1 MVEKVYAKSNP
12 PQSIE
17 QHTEELLKNYELM
30 KKIGYLNKDFVNTY
44 DKAIEIMI
52 RYHDYGKLN
61 HKFQN
66 KIRSKLNIKPIYINQ
81 LKDYREIPHE
91 WLSLCFISED
101 DEDYLYSLDN
111 DLDNDKVEFFKLVQ
125 YCIAF
130 HHSRSKEKEF
140 DRDVLKKYIDY
151 DLEPN
156 KSKIFVEHELSDSIN
171 LSHIKDIT
179 NSKNFDA
186 YFPYLVFFKGLL
198 HKCDYC
204 ASAGIDAEVSY
215 DGDYRKDFR
224 SWLDGKQWKLHDY
237 QQKAQELSD
246 KSIVFIASTG
256 AGKTEYSMNWI
267 DGDKAFYLLGLR
279 IAVNKMFDRFKKTF
293 KRNVSLLHGDVNFN
307 LVEEVG
313 DRFDYFQK
321 VNLAKKFSYP
331 LTIATADQLITSV
344 FKYNGFELTY
354 FVASYSKI
362 VVDEIQSF
370 SPEAIASIV
379 VFLKEIHRLGGKF
392 LLMTATLPPF
402 IKKEFEDM
410 GVEFPEPVLNRKKR
424 HRIRLYDDV
433 EITDELTLDMIRDE
447 YESGKNVLVICN
459 TVRSAQKMA
468 ELLPDLYPQIIHSKF
483 IAKDRSK
490 KEELIV
496 KAVDPEQNDGNVLWI
511 STQIVE
517 ASLDIDFDV
526 MFTEGSTVDSM
537 FQRFG
542 RCWRNRN
549 AEYESDLPNIMI
561 FKPGKYSTLI
571 YDGDILSR
579 TLEAI
584 KKYDGDVITEQE
596 KQDIIEEVFFDVEN
610 TKYHCKYK
618 EYKELLRLGYKSESK
633 PKAQQMFRMIENSY
647 MVIPVD
653 VYNNNI
659 EKIDSLLKFID
670 DNSNPLLERIKR
682 KAMLHQY
689 TMGIQLRNKDRLN
702 CLEDI
707 DSEYCRQYN
716 IKLLK
721 GVKYDFD
728 KGIQFVEYKKDD
740 SNFIV

>member
-1 MVEKVYAKSNP
+1 MIEKVYAKSNP

-17 QHTEELLKNYELM
+17 QHTDDLLKNYELI
-30 KKIGYLNKDFVNTY
+30 KNIGYLDNDFVNAY
-44 DKAIEIMI
+44 DKAIKIMI

-66 KIRSKLNIKPIYINQ
+66 KIRSKLNIKPIYISQ
-81 LKDYREIPHE
+81 LKDYKEIPHE

-101 DEDYLYSLDN
+101 DEDYLYSLDT
-111 DLDNDKVEFFKLVQ
+111 DIVEFFKLVQ

-130 HHSRSKEKEF
+130 HHSRSKEKEL
-140 DRDVLKKYIDY
+140 DRDVLKKYIEY

-156 KSKIFVEHELSDSIN
+156 KTKIPVEHELSDSIN

-179 NSKNFDA
+179 NSENFDA

-204 ASAGIDAEVSY
+204 ASADIDAEVPY
-215 DGDYRKDFR
+215 DGNYRSDFQ
-224 SWLDGKQWKLHDY
+224 SWLDGKGWELRGY
-237 QQKAQELSD
+237 QKKAMELSD

-256 AGKTEYSMNWI
+256 AGKTEYSMSWI

-279 IAVNKMFDRFKKTF
+279 IAVNKMFERFTETF
-293 KRNVSLLHGDVNFN
+293 KRNVALLHGDVNFN
-307 LVEEVG
+307 LVEEVSE
-313 DRFDYFQK
+313 RFDYFQK

-370 SPEAIASIV
+370 APEAIASIV

-402 IKKEFEDM
+402 IRKEFEDM
-410 GVEFPEPVLNRKKR
+410 GVEFPEPVLNDKKR
-424 HRIRLYDDV
+424 HRIKLYDEV
-433 EITDELTLDMIRDE
+433 EVTDELALEMIRDE
-447 YESGKNVLVICN
+447 YESGKKVLVICN
-459 TVRSAQKMA
+459 TVRTAQEMT
-468 ELLPDLYPQIIHSKF
+468 ELLSDESPELIHSKF
-483 IAKDRSK
+483 IAKDRSE
-490 KEELIV
+490 KEKQIME
-496 KAVDPEQNDGNVLWI
+496 AVDPDKNSGSALWI

-526 MFTEGSTVDSM
+526 IFTEGSTVDSM

-542 RCWRNRN
+542 RCWRSRD
-549 AEYESDLPNIMI
+549 AEYESESANIMI
-561 FKPGKYSTLI
+561 FKPGQYSTLI

-579 TLEAI
+579 TLEVL
-584 KKYDGDVITEQE
+584 KEYDGDVITEQD
-596 KQDIIEEVFFDVEN
+596 KQDIIEEVFADVEN
-610 TKYHCKYK
+610 TKYYSKYK
-618 EYKELLRLGYKSESK
+618 DYKELLRLGF
-633 PKAQQMFRMIENSY
+633 KADNKKEAQKLFRMIENSY

-653 VYNNNI
+653 VYKDN
-659 EKIDSLLKFID
+659 KDTIDGLLEYID
-670 DNSNPLLERIKR
+670 DKANPLMERIKR

-689 TMGIQLRNKDRLN
+689 TMGIQIKGKDRLL
-702 CLEDI
+702 CLKEI
-707 DSEYCRQYN
+707 ESEYCQQYN

-721 GVKYDFD
+721 GVEYDFD
-728 KGIQFVEYKKDD
+728 KGIRFIEGYKDE